1 MHPVLKKLISRII
14 SGGQTGADRAALDW
28 AIRNEVPH
36 GGWCP
41 RGRKAEDG
49 SLATKYLLQETKSAG
64 YLQRTRQNVL
74 ESDGTLIVNLGKL
87 EGGTLATAKLAQE
100 LGKSHLVLQLDFG
113 FGDEEAR
120 QLLDWLR
127 RESIAILNV
136 AGPRESKRP
145 GIYSLTNKLLDR
157 VAKSAYYQPAEERI
171 EIGRADRPPDLGT
184 YTPPASYRVR
194 KRKPS
199 KSSS

>member
-1 MHPVLKKLISRII
+1 MHPVLKKLVSRII

-49 SLATKYLLQETKSAG
+49 PIHTKYLLQETKSAG
-64 YLQRTRQNVL
+64 YLERTRQNVF
-74 ESDGTLIVNLGKL
+74 ESDGTLIVNLGKV
-87 EGGTLATAKLAQE
+87 EGGTLATAKLAQD
-100 LGKSHLVLQLDFG
+100 LGKPHLVVQLDSG

-157 VAKSAYYQPAEERI
+157 VAKSAYYQPTEERI